1 LEEWT
6 TPSIK
11 IIRYYDLSPFLFF
24 HSTKAVVL
32 SFHDTG
38 CGPIF
43 PVGTFSH
50 PSGIRF
56 GSWTNQRRDH
66 QILSTSDEFGLKDPY
81 PLVYSKLYSL
91 ILLNRKRLTSAFAA
105 LSGVG

>member
-6 TPSIK
+6 IPSIK

-24 HSTKAVVL
+24 RSTKAIGL

-38 CGPIF
+38 CSRIF
-43 PVGTFSH
+43 PVGTFSL

-56 GSWTNQRRDH
+56 GSWTNQRRD
-66 QILSTSDEFGLKDPY
+66 QIFSTSDEFGLKDPY
-81 PLVYSKLYSL
+81 PLAYSKLYSL
-91 ILLNRKRLTSAFAA
+91 ILLNRKRLTSALAA